1 MINLQTGEM
10 IASTDSQ
17 RNKEVLRII
26 ICGRIE
32 SNRSMSNYRFLFD
45 GKAALDKPLES
56 IGRDSDQTDSNAASD
71 TAYHCFATEK
81 RRYIV
86 ADAPDHECTR
96 DLVTAA
102 SAAHLAV
109 IFIDAS
115 KGIYSETLHY
125 SRIAALMGIQHLV
138 LVIINKMGW
147 VNDDETTFNTLVSDF
162 LVLTSSL
169 EFSNFQAIPISCKES
184 DNAVSININTAWYK
198 GASLLDYLDT
208 IEISDSC
215 ERSAFRMQVRSVN
228 QLNNHTR
235 EICGQVVAGSIRT
248 AETIRILPAGE
259 QTCVKGMLIDFDEV
273 DAAYTGDSVALTLVD
288 EVDVTR
294 GDVLVAA
301 DKPPE
306 IADQFEANL
315 LWMNKHSLVPGRQ
328 FLMKL
333 ACKEVTMTVTHIKYQ
348 KDINTGAHLA
358 ANTLELNETAR
369 VNLSTSAPLV
379 FERDGA
385 NRALGSFI
393 VLDKLTL
400 ETVGVGMIDFA
411 LRRASNI
418 HWQALE
424 LNKAA
429 RAEKKYQRP
438 KCIWF
443 TGLSGSG
450 KSTIAN
456 LLEKRLHQENKHTYL
471 LDGDNVRHGLNRDL
485 GFTEADR
492 VENIR
497 RIAEVAKLMV
507 DAGLIVLVSF
517 ISPFR
522 SERRMAR
529 ELFVEG
535 EFIEVFVDT
544 ALDECERRDVKGLY
558 AKARRGD
565 LKNFTGIDSPYESPE
580 SPEVH
585 IQTTDL
591 PLENVIEPI
600 LKLLK

>member
-1 MINLQTGEM
+1 MINLQTDEM
-10 IASTDSQ
+10 VAFKDSQ
-17 RNKEVLRII
+17 RNKETLRII
-26 ICGRIE
+26 ICGRVE
-32 SNRSMSNYRFLFD
+32 DGRRMPNYHFLFENQ
-45 GKAALDKPLES
+45 AALDNLQTKHDES
-56 IGRDSDQTDSNAASD
+56 TTSD
-71 TAYHCFATEK
+71 TPYHFSAAEK
-81 RRYIV
+81 RHYIV
-86 ADAPDHECTR
+86 AGVFDHECTR
-96 DLVTAA
+96 ELVKAA
-102 SAAHLAV
+102 SMAHLAV
-109 IFIDAS
+109 ILIDAS
-115 KGIYSETLHY
+115 KGICSETLQY
-125 SRIAALMGIQHLV
+125 SHIAALMGIQHLV
-138 LVIINKMGW
+138 LVVINKMVPG
-147 VNDDETTFNTLVSDF
+147 NHDETTFNTIVSNF
-162 LVLTSSL
+162 LARTSSL
-169 EFSNFQAIPISCKES
+169 AFPSFQAIPVCRKES
-184 DNAVSININTAWYK
+184 DIDLPISINTAWYK
-198 GASLLDYLDT
+198 GPSLLGHLNT
-208 IEISDSC
+208 IGIYDNSEQC
-215 ERSAFRMQVRSVN
+215 AFRMQVRSVN
-228 QLNNHTR
+228 QLNSHTR
-235 EICGQVVAGSIRT
+235 EICGQIVAGSIGI
-248 AETIRILPAGE
+248 AETIRVLPAGA
-259 QTCVKGMLIDFDEV
+259 QTHVKDMLIGLDKVET
-273 DAAYTGDSVALTLVD
+273 AHTGDNVALTLVD

-315 LWMNKHSLVPGRQ
+315 LWENKHSLVPGRQ
-328 FLMKL
+328 YLMKL
-333 ACKEVTMTVTHIKYQ
+333 ACKEVTVTVTHIKYR
-348 KDINTGAHLA
+348 KDMDTGAHLA
-358 ANTLELNETAR
+358 ANTLELNETGR

-379 FERDGA
+379 FERHGA
-385 NRALGSFI
+385 NRALGSFLMI
-393 VLDKLTL
+393 DKLTL
-400 ETVGVGMIDFA
+400 ETAGVGMIDFA

-424 LNKAA
+424 LNKAT
-429 RAEKKYQRP
+429 RAEKKSQSP

-529 ELFVEG
+529 ELFIEG

-544 ALDECERRDVKGLY
+544 ALEECERRDVKGLY
-558 AKARRGD
+558 AKARSGD

-585 IQTTDL
+585 IQTADL
-591 PLENVIEPI
+591 SQETAVESV